1 MLWVWLERKKGRKE
15 KKEQEGKKGKKK
27 EKEKRKIYRN
37 NYNPLN
43 KTRNDKY
50 LCKRLAIVA
59 LSVTAKDQKQPR
71 CPSVKTGHTNCVAPH

>member
-43 KTRNDKY
+43 KTRNHES
-50 LCKRLAIVA
+50 
-59 LSVTAKDQKQPR
+59 LSTQI
-71 CPSVKTGHTNCVAPH
+71 NE